1 MLKKIFLIVFVSG
14 FILAQS
20 PAKKWV
26 IIQDLQDRIV
36 YLDTSVV
43 KEYDNQLSVW
53 GLTVFR
59 KPQRVTPFQEE
70 VYQIKSNLLF
80 NTVTNTYS
88 LIGTLYYNRS
98 GKIIGES
105 AAPRITGGEDNFE
118 FPIQPGSSIETLYQK
133 AFTYNQTGTL
143 EVTES
148 EYLAST
154 DFSKENPINKK
165 NDEKTKE
172 DTTTNTD
179 APVVISTEQNIS
191 LIDEANAKTIAKQDS
206 IAKADSMRRA
216 ENPLLKKE
224 SIDKTATTK
233 PNPPSNKANLSDVKL
248 DTKTKT
254 TKPKPVNYD
263 VSKDQNVRGNIWSD
277 GTKYVIQ
284 LSSWRRENV
293 ADEIVMKQKE
303 AGHKAFKMKV
313 QLPGR
318 GTWYRVRIG
327 YFDTLEEAQNYQRQN
342 SL

>member
-1 MLKKIFLIVFVSG
+1 MLKKIFIILFVSG
-14 FILAQS
+14 LVLAQT

-36 YLDTSVV
+36 YLDTSAV

-53 GLTVFR
+53 GLTIFR

-80 NTVTNTYS
+80 NSVTNTYS

-133 AFTYNQTGTL
+133 AFTYDQTGSL
-143 EVTES
+143 EVEES
-148 EYLAST
+148 EYLANT
-154 DFSKENPINKK
+154 DFSKVNPINKQR
-165 NDEKTKE
+165 DEKTKN
-172 DTTTNTD
+172 DTTVPAD
-179 APVVISTEQNIS
+179 QPIEISTEQNIA
-191 LIDEANAKTIAKQDS
+191 LIDEANAKEIAKRDS
-206 IAKADSMRRA
+206 IAKADSILRA
-216 ENPLLKKE
+216 ENPLLKQE
-224 SIDKTATTK
+224 SIEQDAKVK
-233 PNPPSNKANLSDVKL
+233 PNPPSNRANLSNIKL
-248 DTKTKT
+248 DEKPKT
-254 TKPKPVNYD
+254 TKPKPVSYD
-263 VSKDQNVRGNIWSD
+263 ESKDQNIRSNIWSD

-293 ADEIVMKQKE
+293 ADEIVDKQKDE
-303 AGHKAFKMKV
+303 GRNAFKMKV

-327 YFDTLEEAQNYQRQN
+327 YFDTLQEALNYKNQNN
-342 SL
+342 L

>member
-1 MLKKIFLIVFVSG
+1 MLKKIFLLLFVSG
-14 FILAQS
+14 ILLAQT

-36 YLDTSVV
+36 YLDTSAV

-53 GLTVFR
+53 GLNIFR
-59 KPQRVTPFQEE
+59 NPQRVTPFQEE

-80 NTVTNTYS
+80 NSVTNTYS

-143 EVTES
+143 DVEES
-148 EYLAST
+148 EYLANT
-154 DFSKENPINKK
+154 DFSKVNPN
-165 NDEKTKE
+165 NNSSAQKTKDE
-172 DTTTNTD
+172 S
-179 APVVISTEQNIS
+179 AGEQSGPVVISPEKNIA
-191 LIDEANAKTIAKQDS
+191 LIDEANAKKIAEQDS
-206 IAKADSMRRA
+206 IAKADSARRA
-216 ENPLLKKE
+216 DNPLLKRE
-224 SIDKTATTK
+224 FIDKSAAAK
-233 PNPPSNKANLSDVKL
+233 PSPPSNKANLSKIKL
-248 DTKTKT
+248 DKEPKT
-254 TKPKPVNYD
+254 TKPKPINYD
-263 VSKDQNVRGNIWSD
+263 ESQDQNVRGNIWSD

-303 AGHKAFKMKV
+303 TGHNAFKMTV
-313 QLPGR
+313 ELPGR

-327 YFDTLEEAQNYQRQN
+327 YFDTLQEAQNYQRQN
-342 SL
+342 NL